1 MSCQEDTYS
10 YSGEYQLDID
20 DQGNPKLWQGKP
32 AWVRRC
38 EGTCS
43 NEYIGMGN
51 ERWIHWTSEDG
62 VWVISWHLTNST
74 YDDVHPW
81 SIHGEKSA
89 TELPYDENNW
99 SVDMTMIQGECIPV
113 STPTPTPTPE
123 ETPTPTPTPEETP
136 TPTPTPEETPT
147 PTPTPEETP
156 TPTPTPEE
164 TPTPTPTP
172 EETPTPTPT
181 PTETP
186 TPTPTPVYV
195 DRVDEDDNVISTPMY
210 DVNEEPDV
218 PESMGPYFVPWRRST
233 MEYYNKIQENK
244 PTTASTRYVSGY
256 ISGSFIGNV
265 GADEHIQETPTDT
278 DNKK

>member
-147 PTPTPEETP
+147 PTPTP
-156 TPTPTPEE
+156 
-164 TPTPTPTP
+164 
-172 EETPTPTPT
+172 
-181 PTETP
+181 TETP